1 MVEYDYRDRDA
12 YDEQEL
18 YRRCSRWTENLI
30 WTIIVGSHVYMIV
43 SGNHPYGCI
52 L

>member
-1 MVEYDYRDRDA
+1 MVEYGYPDP
-12 YDEQEL
+12 YDEKEM
-18 YRRCSRWTENLI
+18 YKRCSRWTENLI
-30 WTIIVGSHVYMIV
+30 WTIIVGTHVYMIV